1 MGGHKTS
8 VFTYWR
14 PRKGEDKADL
24 EHKPVN
30 FINDTAWL
38 KGQKRAGVEN
48 LHLHDMRHTVGMRL
62 RLTGVGERTQGVI
75 LWHSNKS
82 MNSHCAI
89 AQLRE
94 I

>member
-1 MGGHKTS
+1 VGGHKAS

-38 KGQKRAGVEN
+38 KGLKRAGVEN
-48 LHLHDMRHTVGMRL
+48 LHVDIKTLQLELSLYIILNQRTTKFNGTICPVLLSFLIPTVNRL
-62 RLTGVGERTQGVI
+62 P
-75 LWHSNKS
+75 
-82 MNSHCAI
+82 
-89 AQLRE
+89 
-94 I
+94 